1 MRYNRGMFREDYV
14 RRMVEQAVNAI
25 TTVLGLTRLERY
37 PEALSEVDS
46 ALQRLLGL
54 HLSLVTSLPASEL
67 VAMLRWGEKPDIG
80 KLVVLAEL
88 LQAEGD
94 IYAAQAQAALAQPR
108 YLKALELLLE
118 VAFESDH
125 NLAAVQPRVAALQT
139 RLDLAGVPADLAD
152 WLAHYQETVA
162 ALPAPPLPE

>member
-1 MRYNRGMFREDYV
+1 MFREDYV
-14 RRMVEQAVNAI
+14 RRMVEQAVNAV
-25 TTVLGLTRLERY
+25 TTVLGLTQLERY
-37 PEALSEVDS
+37 PEAQSEVDS

-54 HLSLVTSLPASEL
+54 HLSLVTSLPAPEL

-94 IYAAQAQAALAQPR
+94 IYAAQQQTAQAQPR

-118 VAFESDH
+118 VAFESEH

-139 RLDLAGVPADLAD
+139 RLDAAAMPADLAE
-152 WLAHYQETVA
+152 WLAHYQETA
-162 ALPAPPLPE
+162 AVLPTPPLSE